1 MKLLIILIIL
11 IINFKFYLSDPE
23 IENLFIEWTNKYNKI
38 YSNKEFNFRFNNFKK
53 NKEYV
58 DQWNEKKLETI
69 LELNFFADLS
79 RNEYINNYLANSID
93 IFNIEQKNKNNKY
106 GNYDGI
112 LINNFNNSIKSIDWR
127 NLDAVTP
134 VKNQGLCSGSGYSF
148 SAIGVIES
156 SHFIKNK
163 ELITLSEQNIIDC
176 TIDMGNNGCMG
187 GLASIAFDYVIKQK
201 GIDSEFDYPYE
212 GHLVEPYEGRG
223 RCRYNSFYSKASI
236 SSYYEIERFNENEL
250 THSLLN
256 SPVSVMIDASQL
268 SFMLYKSG
276 VYKDPSCSSTIL
288 NHGLINIGFGVTP
301 ENDNEYY
308 ILKNSFGLNWGM
320 KGYIYLSRN
329 FNNHCG
335 ISSIGISVV
344 I

>member
-11 IINFKFYLSDPE
+11 IINLKLYLCNLE

-38 YSNKEFNFRFNNFKK
+38 YSNKEFYLRFNNFKK

-58 DQWNEKKLETI
+58 DQWNEKQLGTI

-79 RNEYINNYLANSID
+79 RNEYINNYLASFID
-93 IFNIEQKNKNNKY
+93 ISNIKQKNTKY
-106 GNYDGI
+106 EGI
-112 LINNFNNSIKSIDWR
+112 LKNTFNNSIKSIDWR
-127 NLDAVTP
+127 NFDAVTP
-134 VKNQGLCSGSGYSF
+134 VKDQGLCSGAGYSF
-148 SAIGVIES
+148 SAIGVVES

-187 GLASIAFDYVIKQK
+187 GLASIAFDFIIKQK
-201 GIDSEFDYPYE
+201 GIDSEFNYPYE
-212 GHLVEPYEGRG
+212 GYLVEPYEGRG

-236 SSYYEIERFNENEL
+236 SSYIEIERFNENEL
-250 THSLLN
+250 TQSLLK

-288 NHGLINIGFGVTP
+288 NHGILNIGFGVTP
-301 ENDNEYY
+301 ENGNEYY
-308 ILKNSFGLNWGM
+308 ILKNSFGTKWGM

-335 ISSIGISVV
+335 ISSNGISVV